1 MPAGKCGHIQRT
13 PKGLSGIQ
21 MRRCGDG
28 RAKLGMPNTVP
39 RNRSTMQNASKKH
52 SMTSRQREGR
62 AEGEETAGC
71 MMRNADDALK
81 AVGVAIFGVPSG
93 QTMKI
98 SLPQ

>member
-1 MPAGKCGHIQRT
+1 
-13 PKGLSGIQ
+13 

-52 SMTSRQREGR
+52 SMTSRQREREGER
-62 AEGEETAGC
+62 GEEGEETAGC

>member
-1 MPAGKCGHIQRT
+1 
-13 PKGLSGIQ
+13 

-52 SMTSRQREGR
+52 SMTSRQREGGE
-62 AEGEETAGC
+62 EGEETAGC